1 MSVMNLPYT
10 PLTSHKTGTFSCVQ
24 PVCEGNFYWV
34 AGALRVKSVFIVTC
48 PDELMELS
56 YM

>member
-1 MSVMNLPYT
+1 MNLPYT